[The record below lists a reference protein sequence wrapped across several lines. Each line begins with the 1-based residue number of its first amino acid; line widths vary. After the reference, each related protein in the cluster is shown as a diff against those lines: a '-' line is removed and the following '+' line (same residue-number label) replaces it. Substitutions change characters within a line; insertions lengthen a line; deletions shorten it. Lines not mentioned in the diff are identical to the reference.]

1 MSMNARPL
9 ASRSTGSAMVALAG
23 VTALTGLWRWAQLVQ
38 YMRIGETLADGAK
51 AFERRTLPHAPTV
64 LVVGDSTGVGTGA
77 TTPAASIAGLLGAA
91 FPHVSVVNLAVNGAR
106 TLDVIMQ
113 LAGAAP
119 GRYDLVLVHAG
130 GNDVLRRTPLRAL
143 GPQVDALMRLA
154 RKLSSNVVVTTIPNI
169 GLLPMFFPPVSW
181 WMSRRSRQVC
191 ALYAAAARAH
201 GAHYLDVFHERGA
214 CPLTADPARY
224 FARDGLHPSD
234 ACYKYVFDSM
244 LERTPIA
251 ARLTRPRL
259 RPVRTA

>member
-130 GNDVLRRTPLRAL
+130 GNDVLRRTPFARARSAGRCADAPRAQALVQRRRYDHPEHRPPADVLPARVVVDVAPLAPGLRAVRCS
-143 GPQVDALMRLA
+143 GTSA
-154 RKLSSNVVVTTIPNI
+154 RRPLSR
-169 GLLPMFFPPVSW
+169 LLPRA
-181 WMSRRSRQVC
+181 RRVPAHCRSC
-191 ALYAAAARAH
+191 ALLRA
-201 GAHYLDVFHERGA
+201 
-214 CPLTADPARY
+214 
-224 FARDGLHPSD
+224 
-234 ACYKYVFDSM
+234 
-244 LERTPIA
+244 
-251 ARLTRPRL
+251 
-259 RPVRTA
+259 